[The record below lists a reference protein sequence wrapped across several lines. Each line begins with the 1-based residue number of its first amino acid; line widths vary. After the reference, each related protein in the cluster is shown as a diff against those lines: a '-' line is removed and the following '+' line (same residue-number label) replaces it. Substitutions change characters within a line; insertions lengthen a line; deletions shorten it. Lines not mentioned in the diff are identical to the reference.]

1 MTVRSGRRLADPD
14 ARLVPGKF
22 EDTREIRF
30 KDNAGGRWADSSAW
44 YGTLVENAVQAVS
57 RDLLA
62 AAMVRLEEAGY
73 PIVLTVHDEII
84 CEVPEGSGGGGK
96 FLEIMTAVP
105 EWAAGLPIAAKPGCG
120 KLYGK
125 QQNAAPDAAHQP
137 SITKE

>member
-1 MTVRSGRRLADPD
+1 MTVRSGRRLAYPE

-105 EWAAGLPIAAKPGCG
+105 QKAVELPTAAKPRSGNR
-120 KLYGK
+120 YSEHE
-125 QQNAAPDAAHQP
+125 NAAPD
-137 SITKE
+137 